1 MREKLVA
8 RYGTAEMLCFSIRR
22 TMMVDVGFL
31 TLFMCMIKEG
41 LGRRREN
48 RNRLPFSSGVFL
60 LSLGNDAMIP
70 PLAVLC
76 THVFTLSLERIFRR
90 W

>member
-1 MREKLVA
+1 
-8 RYGTAEMLCFSIRR
+8 MLCFSIRR

-31 TLFMCMIKEG
+31 ALFYVHDKRGTGKEEG
-41 LGRRREN
+41 EQKQA
-48 RNRLPFSSGVFL
+48 PSSSGVFVIY
-60 LSLGNDAMIP
+60 GDDAMIP

-76 THVFTLSLERIFRR
+76 THVFTLSLERSFRR